1 MYGGNYAGP
10 YQGAPDQMAT
20 APVGQYQAP
29 QQPMP
34 GQQPMGG
41 QPQQPMPGQQP
52 MMGQPQQPM
61 PGQQPMMDQQPMPDG
76 PGMDSSSG
84 SMETKSVEK
93 GNTWMIVTILAGVGI
108 AAVLAALIML
118 FLGKATTEV
127 DVPSILLLVASICG
141 IACLAHGL
149 MYNSGKFAVKKM
161 VPGSTGVLACLISG
175 GAIGMGFSDLETSA
189 YVLIVAAL
197 AFLVGGVLGF
207 LAKTTKKNDSSDEA
221 DDSLDSFLSE
231 QPVAPEQQFPGQQP
245 MMDQSQQFPGQQ
257 PMPGQQQPQ
266 MFGAPPQGGAYPPQ
280 QPGAYPPYGS

>member
-1 MYGGNYAGP
+1 
-10 YQGAPDQMAT
+10 
-20 APVGQYQAP
+20 
-29 QQPMP
+29 
-34 GQQPMGG
+34 
-41 QPQQPMPGQQP
+41 
-52 MMGQPQQPM
+52 
-61 PGQQPMMDQQPMPDG
+61 
-76 PGMDSSSG
+76 
-84 SMETKSVEK
+84 
-93 GNTWMIVTILAGVGI
+93 
-108 AAVLAALIML
+108 
-118 FLGKATTEV
+118 
-127 DVPSILLLVASICG
+127 
-141 IACLAHGL
+141 
-149 MYNSGKFAVKKM
+149 
-161 VPGSTGVLACLISG
+161 
-175 GAIGMGFSDLETSA
+175 MGFSDLETSA